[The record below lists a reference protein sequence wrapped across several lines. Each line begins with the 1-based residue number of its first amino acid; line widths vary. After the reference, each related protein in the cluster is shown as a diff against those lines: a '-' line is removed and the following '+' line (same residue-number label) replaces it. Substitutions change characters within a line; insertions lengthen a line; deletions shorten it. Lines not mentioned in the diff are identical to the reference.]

1 MTMSEIGIGARE
13 RELRERAARVVPSGM
28 YGHMTARDY
37 APSMP
42 QYLTGGEG
50 SRIWDADG
58 REYID
63 YMCSWGPMV
72 LGHRHPV
79 VEAAAEAQ
87 RRQGDCLSGPGPVLV
102 ELAEL
107 FVATVPH
114 ADWAMFAKN
123 GTDVTTLGLMVA
135 RAHTRKRAIL
145 AAAGSYH
152 GAAPWCNPW
161 PRGLLAEDKAH
172 ISYFRYNDLES
183 AREAAAAVGDDLA
196 GVIVTPFRHD
206 AGHDQED
213 VDPAF
218 ARGLRALCDEAGAA
232 LILDDVRAGLRLDP
246 AGSWEPIGVRP
257 DLSAWGKAIGN
268 GYPLSALVG
277 SDTFRRAAERIFT
290 TGSFWFSSVS
300 MAASVAT
307 ITTVHA
313 ERAHETMARIG
324 RLLRDGIA
332 SQAAEHGVA
341 IKQTGPVQ
349 LPNLS
354 FDGDEHFER
363 ALVFADECAR
373 RGVFVHPSHNWFLS
387 SAHTEDDVDR
397 TLEAMGHA
405 FARVAAE
412 LGTV

>member
-1 MTMSEIGIGARE
+1 
-13 RELRERAARVVPSGM
+13 
-28 YGHMTARDY
+28 MTARDY

-114 ADWAMFAKN
+114 ADWAMSAKN

-152 GAAPWCNPW
+152 RGRAVVQSVAAWAAGRGQGPHLVLPLQRPREREGGGCSGGRR
-161 PRGLLAEDKAH
+161 PRG
-172 ISYFRYNDLES
+172 
-183 AREAAAAVGDDLA
+183 V
-196 GVIVTPFRHD
+196 VVTPFRHD
-206 AGHDQED
+206 AGRDQED
-213 VDPAF
+213 VGPDF

-232 LILDDVRAGLRLDP
+232 LVLDDVRGGLRLDP

-257 DLSAWGKAIGN
+257 
-268 GYPLSALVG
+268 
-277 SDTFRRAAERIFT
+277 T
-290 TGSFWFSSVS
+290 
-300 MAASVAT
+300 
-307 ITTVHA
+307 
-313 ERAHETMARIG
+313 
-324 RLLRDGIA
+324 
-332 SQAAEHGVA
+332 
-341 IKQTGPVQ
+341 
-349 LPNLS
+349 
-354 FDGDEHFER
+354 
-363 ALVFADECAR
+363 
-373 RGVFVHPSHNWFLS
+373 
-387 SAHTEDDVDR
+387 
-397 TLEAMGHA
+397 
-405 FARVAAE
+405 
-412 LGTV
+412 